1 MRKVAQDRLQ
11 YNSPKEL
18 VELVNSQRKANLREP
33 KQRLLEEAL
42 EFLVEKYLG
51 QKWLKIKKASPTPW
65 TCLNCGPRSSYC
77 SVL

>member
-18 VELVNSQRKANLREP
+18 VELVNSRSKANLREW

-51 QKWLKIKKASPTPW
+51 QKWLKIRKAGSTPW
-65 TCLNCGPRSSYC
+65 MCLNHGPRSSYC